1 MTMEKFDINNYK
13 EFNIVLQQ
21 LNELIGKQSKHI
33 KELIH
38 IGESLSAK
46 NSLVNIFTLILN
58 EAMDYAN
65 ADGGTIYIVSNDKK
79 FLDFKLT
86 YNKSLNL
93 KMGNVDAPITWPS
106 IPLYLKTGLANM
118 SYMVSYVYH
127 TKDSKTFDDVYEQK
141 LFDNAGTQKF
151 DTRNKYRSESMAAIP
166 LINHEDVVMG
176 VIQLINA
183 MDNDGNII
191 PFGTD
196 HIEMLNSLASQAAIS
211 LSNTRLIENLEELLL
226 QFIKS
231 IGSAIDRKSK
241 YTAGHVKRVATLTE
255 EIAQRINED
264 EDGFFKD
271 VYFNGDQLKELSM
284 AGWMHDVGKIVTPEY
299 IMDKSTKLQTI
310 IDRIELIKIR
320 CELLKQVIK
329 KDINKLQ
336 LDSKLTKEKKQELIK
351 ISNQIDQDIS
361 LIEKMNFGVEKFS
374 DENKNEIKR
383 IYSFSY
389 FSEGKEYKII
399 SEDEMKNLMISRGT
413 LTDDEFAIMKDHAQ
427 VTWEMLSTLQF
438 PKKYENVPLY
448 AASHHERLDGGGY
461 PNNLP
466 EAKIP
471 MQARII
477 AVADV
482 FEALLSIRPYK
493 KGKKISEALK
503 IMAFMVRD
511 HQLDKNVMD
520 ILLDSGLYM
529 SFAKK
534 IAKQEQIDKVDINIF
549 KSIYHIEK

>member
-1 MTMEKFDINNYK
+1 
-13 EFNIVLQQ
+13 LQ
-21 LNELIGKQSKHI
+21 LN
-33 KELIH
+33 
-38 IGESLSAK
+38 
-46 NSLVNIFTLILN
+46 
-58 EAMDYAN
+58 
-65 ADGGTIYIVSNDKK
+65 
-79 FLDFKLT
+79 
-86 YNKSLNL
+86 
-93 KMGNVDAPITWPS
+93 
-106 IPLYLKTGLANM
+106 
-118 SYMVSYVYH
+118 
-127 TKDSKTFDDVYEQK
+127 
-141 LFDNAGTQKF
+141 
-151 DTRNKYRSESMAAIP
+151 
-166 LINHEDVVMG
+166 
-176 VIQLINA
+176 
-183 MDNDGNII
+183 
-191 PFGTD
+191 
-196 HIEMLNSLASQAAIS
+196 
-211 LSNTRLIENLEELLL
+211 
-226 QFIKS
+226 
-231 IGSAIDRKSK
+231 
-241 YTAGHVKRVATLTE
+241 
-255 EIAQRINED
+255 
-264 EDGFFKD
+264 
-271 VYFNGDQLKELSM
+271 
-284 AGWMHDVGKIVTPEY
+284 
-299 IMDKSTKLQTI
+299 
-310 IDRIELIKIR
+310 
-320 CELLKQVIK
+320 
-329 KDINKLQ
+329 
-336 LDSKLTKEKKQELIK
+336 SKLTKEKKQELIK

-503 IMAFMVRD
+503 IMALMVRD

>member
-1 MTMEKFDINNYK
+1 
-13 EFNIVLQQ
+13 
-21 LNELIGKQSKHI
+21 
-33 KELIH
+33 
-38 IGESLSAK
+38 
-46 NSLVNIFTLILN
+46 
-58 EAMDYAN
+58 
-65 ADGGTIYIVSNDKK
+65 
-79 FLDFKLT
+79 
-86 YNKSLNL
+86 
-93 KMGNVDAPITWPS
+93 
-106 IPLYLKTGLANM
+106 
-118 SYMVSYVYH
+118 
-127 TKDSKTFDDVYEQK
+127 
-141 LFDNAGTQKF
+141 
-151 DTRNKYRSESMAAIP
+151 
-166 LINHEDVVMG
+166 
-176 VIQLINA
+176 
-183 MDNDGNII
+183 
-191 PFGTD
+191 
-196 HIEMLNSLASQAAIS
+196 
-211 LSNTRLIENLEELLL
+211 
-226 QFIKS
+226 
-231 IGSAIDRKSK
+231 
-241 YTAGHVKRVATLTE
+241 
-255 EIAQRINED
+255 
-264 EDGFFKD
+264 
-271 VYFNGDQLKELSM
+271 
-284 AGWMHDVGKIVTPEY
+284 
-299 IMDKSTKLQTI
+299 
-310 IDRIELIKIR
+310 
-320 CELLKQVIK
+320 
-329 KDINKLQ
+329 
-336 LDSKLTKEKKQELIK
+336 
-351 ISNQIDQDIS
+351 
-361 LIEKMNFGVEKFS
+361 MNFGVEKFS

-503 IMAFMVRD
+503 IMALMVRD

>member
-1 MTMEKFDINNYK
+1 MLMEKFDINNYK
-13 EFNIVLQQ
+13 EFNKALQQ
-21 LNELIGKQSKHI
+21 LNELIGKQGKHI
-33 KELIH
+33 KQLIH

-65 ADGGTIYIVSNDKK
+65 ADGGTIYIVSNDRK

-93 KMGNVDAPITWPS
+93 KMGNADAPVTWPS
-106 IPLYLKTGLANM
+106 IPLYLKSGLANM

-127 TKDSKTFDDVYEQK
+127 TKESKTFEDVYEQN
-141 LFDNAGTQKF
+141 LFDNTGTQKF
-151 DTRNKYRSESMAAIP
+151 DTRNKYHSQSMAAIP
-166 LINHEDVVMG
+166 LINHEDEVMG

-183 MDNDGNII
+183 MDEEGNII
-191 PFGTD
+191 PFGKD

-211 LSNTRLIENLEELLL
+211 LSNTRLIESLEELLL

-255 EIAQRINED
+255 EIARRINED
-264 EDGFFKD
+264 ENGYFKD

-284 AGWMHDVGKIVTPEY
+284 AGWMHDVGKIVTPEC
-299 IMDKSTKLQTI
+299 IMDKSTKLQKI

-329 KDINKLQ
+329 KDIHKMKL
-336 LDSKLTKEKKQELIK
+336 DGSLTKEKEQELTQ
-351 ISNQIDQDIS
+351 ISNQLNDDVS
-361 LIEKMNFGVEKFS
+361 LLQNLNYGVENLS
-374 DENKNEIKR
+374 VENKNEIER
-383 IYSFSY
+383 MYSFSY
-389 FSEGKEYKII
+389 ISEGKEYKIL
-399 SEDEMKNLMISRGT
+399 SDDEKKNLMISRGT

-438 PKKYENVPLY
+438 PKKYENVPVF
-448 AASHHERLDGGGY
+448 AAAHHERLDGGGY
-461 PNNLP
+461 PHNLS
-466 EAKIP
+466 ESKIP
-471 MQARII
+471 LQARII

-482 FEALLSIRPYK
+482 FEALLAERPYK
-493 KGKKISEALK
+493 NGKKVSEALK
-503 IMAFMVRD
+503 IIAFMVQD
-511 HQLDKNVMD
+511 HKLDKAVVD
-520 ILLDSGLYM
+520 ILIDSGLHI
-529 SFAKK
+529 SFAQK
-534 IAKQEQIDKVDINIF
+534 IAKPEQVDTVDIKKI
-549 KSIYHIEK
+549 KSIYHKP

>member
-1 MTMEKFDINNYK
+1 MEKFDINNYK
-13 EFNIVLQQ
+13 EFNKALQQ
-21 LNELIGKQSKHI
+21 LNELIGKQGKHI
-33 KELIH
+33 KQLIH

-93 KMGNVDAPITWPS
+93 KMGNADAPVTWPS
-106 IPLYLKTGLANM
+106 IPLYLKSGLANM

-127 TKDSKTFDDVYEQK
+127 TKESKTFENVYEQN
-141 LFDNAGTQKF
+141 LFDNTGTQKF
-151 DTRNKYRSESMAAIP
+151 DTRNKYHSQSMAAIP
-166 LINHEDVVMG
+166 LINHEDEVMG

-183 MDNDGNII
+183 MDEEGNVI
-191 PFGTD
+191 PFGKD

-211 LSNTRLIENLEELLL
+211 LSNTRLIESLEELLL

-255 EIAQRINED
+255 EIARRINED
-264 EDGFFKD
+264 EDGYFKD
-271 VYFNGDQLKELSM
+271 VYFNSDQLKELSM
-284 AGWMHDVGKIVTPEY
+284 AGWMHDVGKIVTPEC
-299 IMDKSTKLQTI
+299 IMDKSTKLQKI

-329 KDINKLQ
+329 KDINKLK
-336 LDSKLTKEKKQELIK
+336 LNGSLTKEKEQELTQ
-351 ISNQIDQDIS
+351 ISNQLDDDIS
-361 LIEKMNFGVEKFS
+361 LIENLNYGVENLS
-374 DENKNEIKR
+374 DENKNEINR
-383 IYSFSY
+383 MYSFSY
-389 FSEGKEYKII
+389 ISEGKEYKVL
-399 SEDEMKNLMISRGT
+399 SDDEKKNLMISRGT

-438 PKKYENVPLY
+438 PKKYENVPVF
-448 AASHHERLDGGGY
+448 AAAHHERLDGGGY
-461 PNNLP
+461 PHNLS
-466 EAKIP
+466 ESKIP
-471 MQARII
+471 LQARII

-482 FEALLSIRPYK
+482 FEALLAERPYK
-493 KGKKISEALK
+493 NGKKVSEALK
-503 IMAFMVRD
+503 IIAFMVQD
-511 HQLDKNVMD
+511 NKLDKAVVD
-520 ILLDSGLYM
+520 ILIDSGLHI
-529 SFAKK
+529 SFAQK
-534 IAKQEQIDKVDINIF
+534 IAKPEQVDNVDVKKI
-549 KSIYHIEK
+549 KCIYHKQ